1 MAQVLG
7 DLSRSRCLEVAG
19 LAFTTGALDP
29 ETLGCRTHLW
39 ALKAAGV
46 GVGLGLGGAGRV
58 WGGEQCLPRQWLMV
72 SSGDPSWGS
81 QAEGQP

>member
-1 MAQVLG
+1 MAFQSEDHHGMVLG
-7 DLSRSRCLEVAG
+7 GLSRLCGLEVAR

-46 GVGLGLGGAGRV
+46 GLGLEKEVR
-58 WGGEQCLPRQWLMV
+58 
-72 SSGDPSWGS
+72 
-81 QAEGQP
+81 

>member
-19 LAFTTGALDP
+19 LAFTTGVLDP

-39 ALKAAGV
+39 AVKAAGV
-46 GVGLGLGGAGRV
+46 GMGLEGGGGAGRGAV
-58 WGGEQCLPRQWLMV
+58 PAQTMAYGQQWR
-72 SSGDPSWGS
+72 P
-81 QAEGQP
+81 